1 MPAVKYLGEIMI
13 KFLVMK
19 NHLTSIILLKLLCY
33 IILSANCVKTATIN
47 QPIYRPFLQHQ
58 PITLENLQK
67 IRDTSPND
75 AVFADL
81 LQAFA
86 LLRHANLNDLHKRQ
100 EILSLLKTAT
110 ASFED
115 MAAPENFSLLFSLDE
130 NKPFKGFP
138 HERVWASLMTA
149 ILLMADHKYQEAL
162 PYLRNAEFFDARFQK
177 MPFGT
182 DAPLIYALMYRCQIE
197 KAHQQDLKN
206 TANNILKSLRFIE
219 LKEPLIQALSMLLT
233 IDIRNFSYNRK
244 IAYMIYEIS
253 IYHSL
258 LTSSDNA
265 DVVNILDDAS
275 KHADIFISSLTTNF
289 ADEYEVKIKPLMKE
303 FAKVMGLKISKHD
316 MNEVAFIQ
324 IAKECQDLAEKM
336 KILIVQDQKINKN
349 ITISLAKI
357 DSSFHKIIK
366 AVLSDKMT
374 LVFSGM
380 GPKIIREGP
389 YDEITVI
396 KPNDASIATK
406 LLASKEMKI
415 NTACGFNRLAHESF
429 ALTLCQNTNNNIDK
443 STYSSINLM
452 KIWDTSKKATSAQ
465 GREFAKILRGRAQFR
480 AATESIA
487 EVSAWSAFFLF
498 YLGTAMLEDCQRKQQ
513 GESCYVKGFTL
524 YGIAGATVL
533 FSGAIWLL
541 GKISNPA
548 ADSRFIPLLYGEVWL
563 AS

>member
-1 MPAVKYLGEIMI
+1 MPVVNLGEIMI
-13 KFLVMK
+13 KFLVIK
-19 NHLTSIILLKLLCY
+19 NHLTSIGLLNLLCY
-33 IILSANCVKTATIN
+33 IILLANCVKTPTIN

-58 PITLENLQK
+58 PITAENLQK
-67 IRDTSPND
+67 IRDTSPDD
-75 AVFADL
+75 AVFAEL

-86 LLRHANLNDLHKRQ
+86 LLRHANLNDLYKRQ

-138 HERVWASLMTA
+138 HERVLSSLMTA
-149 ILLMADHKYQEAL
+149 VLLMADNKYQEAL

-182 DAPLIYALMYRCQIE
+182 DAPLIYALMYRCQLAE

-206 TANNILKSLRFIE
+206 TESNIFKSLRFIE
-219 LKEPLIQALSMLLT
+219 VKEPLIHALSTLLT

-265 DVVNILDDAS
+265 DIVDILDDAS
-275 KHADIFISSLTTNF
+275 KHADIFTSSLTTHF
-289 ADEYEVKIKPLMKE
+289 GDEYEAKIKPLLKE
-303 FAKVMGLKISKHD
+303 FAKVMGIKISKHD
-316 MNEVAFIQ
+316 MDEVAFIK
-324 IAKECQDLAEKM
+324 IAQECHDLAEKI
-336 KILIVQDQKINKN
+336 KKLIVQDQKIAKN
-349 ITISLAKI
+349 INISLAKMH
-357 DSSFHKIIK
+357 SSFHKIIK

-380 GPKIIREGP
+380 GPNIIREGS

-396 KPNDASIATK
+396 KPNTTIATK
-406 LLASKEMKI
+406 LLSSKEMNLNI
-415 NTACGFNRLAHESF
+415 SCGFNRLPHEAFS
-429 ALTLCQNTNNNIDK
+429 LTLCKNINK
-443 STYSSINLM
+443 SIVQSEYLSIKVM
-452 KIWDTSKKATSAQ
+452 KIWDTSKKASSAQ

-480 AATESIA
+480 SATESIA